1 MAGTRALLTLTSS
14 NNDPIWGKI
23 LLDSMDEERLDFS

>member
-1 MAGTRALLTLTSS
+1 MAGTRALFALTGN

-23 LLDSMDEERLDFS
+23 LLDSVDEERLDFS